1 MSVTFPELISDIP
14 DTQDLPLGDV
24 VSDGEY
30 EQLLRRTGVVEG
42 ERGTQVSAFNSS
54 I

>member
-1 MSVTFPELISDIP
+1 MSVTCSELFSDIL

-30 EQLLRRTGVVEG
+30 EHLLRRTGTVEG
-42 ERGTQVSAFNSS
+42 EQGTQVSAFNSS

>member
-1 MSVTFPELISDIP
+1 VSVTFSELISDIP
-14 DTQDLPLGDV
+14 DTQDLPLDDE

-30 EQLLRRTGVVEG
+30 EQLLRRTGVAEG
-42 ERGTQVSAFNSS
+42 EQGTRVSAFNSS